1 MLLLLET
8 TRYLK
13 LHLHYHCNYSSINMK
28 HLKNFQLQNFTVR
41 VDQSVLVLVCLFSM
55 LVFLLLGSLY
65 RRAYPELPQVFLV
78 L

>member
-13 LHLHYHCNYSSINMK
+13 LHLNYRYKYSPINMK
-28 HLKNFQLQNFTVR
+28 HLKKFQLQNFTIR
-41 VDQSVLVLVCLFSM
+41 VDQSVLVLVCLFSV

-65 RRAYPELPQVFLV
+65 RCAHPELLQVILV